1 MEVMTATESIASSHI
16 QLADKL
22 STTVSAELRE
32 KARRKGVILS
42 RVSLLPFPDR
52 MSLQADGSSYLFS
65 F

>member
-22 STTVSAELRE
+22 STTVS
-32 KARRKGVILS
+32 ARRKGVILS